1 MAKYNWKALEKKW
14 QKRWAYAK
22 VHEADPDPRLPKY
35 FVTAAYP
42 YPNSPQHIGHGR
54 TYTIADANARFHRMR
69 GYNTLYPMGFHY
81 TGTPLYAM
89 AKRLSQ
95 GDQEI
100 IQTFT
105 DVYRIPRSD
114 LEGLKEP
121 RKMAEYFR
129 NEIKKG
135 MIEIGFSIDWRREF
149 TTTDRL
155 YNRFIQWHF
164 RWLKDH
170 GYITKGTHPV
180 AWCPNDKNPVGVVDI
195 QGDIEPE
202 LGEMRLIKFH
212 HDGTVYP
219 TATLRPET
227 IFGVT
232 NIWVNPQASYV
243 QAAVD
248 GEEWV
253 VSRAAVD
260 ILEHQ
265 NHEVKIEKE
274 FPGKELLWK
283 FVQNPMNQSKIPILP
298 ADFVEPDTGTGV
310 VMSVPGHAPYDYQA
324 LMDLKSSAA
333 GSIEPE
339 MAIVRKTEPISI
351 IRLEGF
357 SDLPAADVV
366 RKFGVSGQKDSRLD
380 EATKDLYS
388 KEFHDGVM
396 NDNAKPYSGMS
407 VETARTAIVND
418 LTRDG
423 QMSVLYELV
432 NRPLTCRCGARLVV
446 HVVNNQWFINY
457 GDESWKKKAHQC
469 LDQMAILPEE
479 RRGEFNY
486 TVDWLRERACARK
499 VGLGTRLPWDQEWIV
514 EALSDSVI
522 YMSYYILSKY
532 ISREWTSFKKFEK
545 EPDQLTD
552 SFFNYIFLGEGN
564 PDAISKETGLSKRV
578 IESIRKEFQYFYPVD
593 IRHSAKDLVSN
604 HLSFYIF
611 NHTALFPEER
621 WPRGIVANGF
631 VLMNGEKMSKS
642 LENIVPLRQAIA
654 KFGADPLRLGTI
666 STAELNQ
673 DTDFS
678 ESLATTLQERLV
690 NLIQQS
696 RKFGPKKTG
705 KKVYSVLDRWMLN
718 RLNLSAQSATAAMEK
733 LRVREVVNIVLYHL
747 DNDAAWYQR
756 RVGPKSSKG
765 DSRNNVL
772 HEVYDFRARMLAP
785 LAPHVAEEMWAALGN
800 KGLVAEAEWPK
811 ANERLIDSKAEVSES
826 IIKQTL
832 EDTGEILRTTG
843 MTAKKITF
851 YVAPAWKWQIYQKAL
866 ADSANGKKQG
876 DFIKD
881 VMGSTELRG
890 MGKAAADYAAKSIT
904 QATQMKEELRR
915 LRRGVELNEK
925 RILEDAAKFFERE
938 LKAEVQVLQE
948 GEAGV
953 YDPKGKA
960 KYAEPYRPAILVE

>member
-1 MAKYNWKALEKKW
+1 M
-14 QKRWAYAK
+14 
-22 VHEADPDPRLPKY
+22 
-35 FVTAAYP
+35 TAAYP

-100 IQTFT
+100 IETFT
-105 DVYRIPRSD
+105 DVYKIPESD
-114 LEGLKEP
+114 LGELKEP

-149 TTTDRL
+149 TTTDKL

-170 GYITKGTHPV
+170 GYITRGTHPV

-202 LGEMRLIKFH
+202 LGEMHLIKFQD
-212 HDGTVYP
+212 DGVVYP

-232 NIWVNPQASYV
+232 NIWVSPQASYV
-243 QAAVD
+243 QAEVD

-253 VSRAAVD
+253 VSRTAVD

-265 NHEVKIEKE
+265 NHQVKIERE

-324 LMDLKSSAA
+324 LIDLKASAA

-351 IRLEGF
+351 ISLEGF
-357 SDLPAADVV
+357 SGVPAADIVE
-366 RKFGVSGQKDSRLD
+366 KFGVSGQKDSRLD
-380 EATKDLYS
+380 AATKELYS
-388 KEFHDGVM
+388 KEFHNGVM
-396 NDNAKPYSGMS
+396 NDKAKPYSGMS
-407 VETARTAIVND
+407 VQSARTAIVND

-423 QMSVLYELV
+423 KMSVLYELV

-486 TVDWLRERACARK
+486 TIDWLRERACARK
-499 VGLGTRLPWDQEWIV
+499 VGLGTRLPWDDEWVV

-522 YMSYYILSKY
+522 YMSYYTLSKY

-552 SFFNYIFLGEGN
+552 SFFNYVFLGEGD
-564 PDAISKETGLSKRV
+564 PEAVAKETGVSKRI

-593 IRHSAKDLVSN
+593 IRHSGKDLVSN

-611 NHTALFPEER
+611 NHTALFQEER
-621 WPRGIVANGF
+621 WPKGIVANGF

-642 LENIVPLRQAIA
+642 LENIVPLRQAIV

-678 ESLATTLQERLV
+678 ESLATNLQDRLV

-696 RKFGPKKTG
+696 RKLKRRNITKK
-705 KKVYSVLDRWMLN
+705 KYSTLDKWMLS
-718 RLNLSAQSATAAMEK
+718 RLSLAAQAATIAMEK
-733 LRVREVVNIVLYHL
+733 LRVRQVVNIVLYHL
-747 DNDAAWYQR
+747 DNDTAWYQR
-756 RVGPKSSKG
+756 RLGPRRKTG
-765 DSRNNVL
+765 DSRDQVL
-772 HEVYDFRARMLAP
+772 REVFDFKARMLAP
-785 LAPHVAEEMWAALGN
+785 LAPHVAEEMWEGLGN

-811 ANERLIDSKAEVSES
+811 ADERQIDNAAEVSES

-843 MTAKKITF
+843 LTAKRITF
-851 YVAPAWKWQIYQKAL
+851 YLAPAWKWQVYAKAL
-866 ADSANGKKQG
+866 KASVEGKKRG
-876 DFIKD
+876 DFIRE
-881 VMGSTELRG
+881 VMGSPELREI
-890 MGKAAADYAAKSIT
+890 GKQAADYATKSI
-904 QATQMKEELRR
+904 
-915 LRRGVELNEK
+915 
-925 RILEDAAKFFERE
+925 
-938 LKAEVQVLQE
+938 
-948 GEAGV
+948 
-953 YDPKGKA
+953 
-960 KYAEPYRPAILVE
+960 